1 MNARFRSL
9 SSNIE
14 QIVAPQNKRNG
25 KSQSIGDDQNQWTN
39 IELQRQ
45 LELANI
51 MLEEEAMDQNLIES
65 NQTDDEQ
72 LGSGFNGKNF
82 DDKFS
87 VPNKQ
92 KFTDWNM

>member
-1 MNARFRSL
+1 MIATEDL
-9 SSNIE
+9 DE
-14 QIVAPQNKRNG
+14 
-25 KSQSIGDDQNQWTN
+25 QNQVMVK
-39 IELQRQ
+39 Q
-45 LELANI
+45 LKNRYNDTAINRKFL
-51 MLEEEAMDQNLIES
+51 LEINRAKMKLMDVKQEDQNLIES